1 MIRIGVIGEYD
12 PDNETHV
19 ATDDALGHAAM
30 NLGIGVEPTWVST
43 ADVGDAAEDLDGF
56 AGLLVAPGSP
66 YRSMEGALRAI
77 EHARRDDIPLLGTCG
92 GLQHVVLEIA
102 RNVIGISD
110 AQHAEYDPQASTLFV
125 TPLSCSLAGQT
136 MEVAIR
142 PETTAA
148 AAYGATTATERYYCN
163 FGLNPDHIEDL
174 EAAGV
179 RISGT
184 DADGEVRIV
193 ELPDHPFFLATLFV
207 PQARSTLV
215 HPHPI
220 VSAFV
225 AAAAAAAAAAA
236 GGGVDGVDQV
246 GVDDDRSG
254 GVESVVVRTT
264 VEPSSGQLSF
274 GGDDPH

>member
-30 NLGIGVEPTWVST
+30 NLGLGVEPTWVST
-43 ADVGDAAEDLDGF
+43 ADIGDPAEALAEC
-56 AGLLVAPGSP
+56 AGLLIAPGSP
-66 YRSMEGALRAI
+66 YRDLEGALRAI
-77 EHARRDDIPLLGTCG
+77 EHGRRNDVPLLGTCG

-102 RNVIGISD
+102 RNVLGIED

-136 MEVAIR
+136 MEVEVRADS
-142 PETTAA
+142 TAG
-148 AAYGATTATERYYCN
+148 AAYGATSATERYYCN
-163 FGLNPDHIEDL
+163 FGLNPERIDDL
-174 EAAGV
+174 VAAGLQV
-179 RISGT
+179 SGI

-193 ELPDHPFFLATLFV
+193 ELPDRRFFLATLFV

-225 AAAAAAAAAAA
+225 AAAAEAASADRDGGTRPDGAATEDR
-236 GGGVDGVDQV
+236 GRDGI
-246 GVDDDRSG
+246 
-254 GVESVVVRTT
+254 ESVVVQRAAD
-264 VEPSSGQLSF
+264 PPDPQLSF
-274 GGDDPH
+274 GGDEVD